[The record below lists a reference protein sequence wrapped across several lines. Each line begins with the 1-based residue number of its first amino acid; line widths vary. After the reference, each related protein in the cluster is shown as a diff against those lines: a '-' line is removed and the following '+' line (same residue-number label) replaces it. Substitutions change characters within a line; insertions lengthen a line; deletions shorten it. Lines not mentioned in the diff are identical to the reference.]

1 VAKHVIEELI
11 DDLDGGEADV
21 TVRIGWEGEWRELDL
36 SEKNLDA
43 FAKVFDPYWDAG
55 RGGTEKNEA
64 SGRRRRSNGSGSK
77 RQGGRRDYDRGEF
90 KTWAVENDIR
100 LNRGRPPRELIDRFL
115 AEADGK

>member
-1 VAKHVIEELI
+1 MAKRVIEDLV

-43 FAKVFDPYWDAG
+43 FAKAFDRYWDAG
-55 RGGTEKNEA
+55 RAGTEKNGA
-64 SGRRRRSNGSGSK
+64 SGRRRRSNGSSSK
-77 RQGGRRDYDRGEF
+77 RQGGRRDYNRGEF

-115 AEADGK
+115 AEAGGK